1 MQSICVDFYVRERVK
16 IVVIASDE
24 GFDMPF
30 EAYIKK
36 KHRSQPFHLKKIES
50 NAKTHTFGAI

>member
-24 GFDMPF
+24 GFDMPL

-36 KHRSQPFHLKKIES
+36 KRFQLAFSS
-50 NAKTHTFGAI
+50 